1 MRTSTASEPGITG
14 PSPQSRSK
22 LSTQVDEV
30 ARSGQGAVPYGIDR
44 EDEVPFG
51 QELSWVTVVGVAVPA
66 PGPSAHEGEA
76 SIRVHRERS
85 RPGDVD
91 RDGLPR
97 VQVRH
102 HLLALRKGLEVVEN
116 AFRVRVGDVDDGPG
130 LMDVDVE
137 PAR

>member
-30 ARSGQGAVPYGIDR
+30 ARSGQ
-44 EDEVPFG
+44 
-51 QELSWVTVVGVAVPA
+51 VAVPA

-130 LMDVDVE
+130 LMD
-137 PAR
+137 